1 MIRNLIPTNVGRSY
15 RLANRTSVMRRSGLT
30 LIELLIVIAILSLLA
45 AISLPSIRDIIR
57 EQKTSRTASLIQA
70 YINGARARAIGEG
83 RSFGVVIERASTESP
98 IGRAYSI
105 RVSQAYV
112 PPPYKGTG
120 VAAVAAGGTL
130 TVTDDLVYAA
140 QQQILNGHVNP
151 VIGPGDMV
159 GIGATPRFFPITGI
173 SAGPIALSSSISV
186 LAPHA
191 AEIVAQFPVGTT
203 LPFTIIRKP
212 RRSFTAPL
220 ELPEGT
226 AIDLVYSGIGLNGDQ
241 FSPLAIDDARG
252 LGNRY
257 GTTPYS
263 PLSTTPFAGGVLDFQ
278 PVTIMFNAT
287 GGVNEVRSGAPSGAT
302 AVVVANQIP
311 TSNIYLMLG
320 KIGGVF
326 PEAPFYVDKA
336 DQANLTDFES
346 AWIVI
351 NRQTGEVALS
361 PISAFSMGAAGNI
374 LDSNTGVEF
383 AAASAPLQT
392 KIQAAL
398 QLSRKE
404 AAENRAVNQ

>member
-105 RVSQAYV
+105 KVSQAYV

-120 VAAVAAGGTL
+120 VATIATGGSL

-140 QQQILNGHVNP
+140 QQQIANGHVNP
-151 VIGPGDMV
+151 VIGPGDMI

-173 SAGPIALSSSISV
+173 ASGPTITVS
-186 LAPHA
+186 APHA
-191 AEIVAQFPVGTT
+191 LEILSQFPVDTT

-257 GTTPYS
+257 GTTSYS
-263 PLSTTPFAGGVLDFQ
+263 PLSTTPFASGVIDFQ

-287 GGVNEVRSGAPSGAT
+287 GGVSEVRSGAPSGAT

-361 PISAFSMGAAGNI
+361 PISGFSMGAAGNI

-383 AAASAPLQT
+383 AAASTPLQT